1 MADKR
6 KSIHGQWSR
15 WIFILATTGSAVGL
29 GNIWRFP
36 YITGENGGGAFVLV
50 YLLCILFIG
59 IPIMM
64 AEVMLGRRGRQS
76 PINTMRSLAKD
87 EGLHPAWAGLG
98 WLGVMTGFII
108 LSFYSVVAGWIL
120 DYIFRAGS
128 GIFTTSTDEEIGEIF
143 AKLLSNP
150 EQLFILHTVFM
161 LLTIMVVSMGV
172 KNGLERAVKYLMPML
187 FIMLIILVGYAMST
201 AGFGRGLTYIFTP
214 DFSQLTREGLLE
226 ALGHAFFTLSLGM
239 GAVMI
244 YGSYMPQNA
253 SIAKTTL
260 TIAFADT
267 LVAILACLIIFPLV
281 FTYELEPGQ
290 GPGLIF
296 VTLPIVFGQMPYGE
310 LFGTLFF
317 ILVALA
323 AWTSAISLLEPA
335 VAWLVENRHLK
346 RPFASALAG
355 TTVWLLG
362 IGSLL
367 SFNEWSEAKL
377 FDKTFFDTVDYLSSK
392 IMLPLGGFLITV
404 FVAWLISKKSVVDE
418 LNLGEGFIFRAWFF
432 TVRYIAPTGVIVIFL
447 HAVEIL

>member
-150 EQLFILHTVFM
+150 EQLFILHTVFI

-187 FIMLIILVGYAMST
+187 FIMLVILVGYAMST
-201 AGFGRGLTYIFTP
+201 AGFGRGLTYVFTP

>member
-187 FIMLIILVGYAMST
+187 FIMLVILVGYAMST

-346 RPFASALAG
+346 RPLASALAG